1 MFFSELSPIQLMMFF
16 SELIISITV
25 MMMMF
30 SVNSSLN
37 TVMMIFFS
45 EFISQY
51 SDVFSVNSSLKYS
64 DDDVFQ

>member
-1 MFFSELSPIQLMMFF
+1 MI
-16 SELIISITV
+16 
-25 MMMMF
+25 F

-37 TVMMIFFS
+37 TSDDDFSLNSSLNTVMMMMFFS

-51 SDVFSVNSSLKYS
+51 SD